1 MSGYEVCKIKKKII
15 DIRRISCLRGCRSAP
30 QIHRSTDGIMDPWS
44 WFGTY
49 QSGVWMD
56 IHPMASIGCKMVAM
70 LHYVCVLRSM
80 PCIYRAYS
88 TSTLCMLQYFTYF
101 HTLLLRNPPTCIHGN
116 TMTLVWIPPG
126 MTSRGRDLRSPVW
139 GSTFGPIYVV
149 L

>member
-101 HTLLLRNPPTCIHGN
+101 HTLLHWTSTCGSMVD
-116 TMTLVWIPPG
+116 TMTHEISNPS
-126 MTSRGRDLRSPVW
+126 MTSRGRDLRITCL
-139 GSTFGPIYVV
+139 G
-149 L
+149 